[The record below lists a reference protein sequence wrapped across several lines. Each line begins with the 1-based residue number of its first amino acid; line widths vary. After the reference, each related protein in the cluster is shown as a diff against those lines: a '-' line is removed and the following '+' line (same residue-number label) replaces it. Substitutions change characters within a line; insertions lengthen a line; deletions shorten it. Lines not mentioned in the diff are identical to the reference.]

1 MIKENLPIYIKR
13 FILGFIIVLA
23 AILQNTPGV
32 MPQMFSANAM
42 LLIPVAVSIAMFE
55 SEVVSLVFA
64 LIAGVLW
71 DFTAV
76 EGHFYHS
83 IILCVAAFFIS
94 MLVRRRVRN
103 TLFGSMVL
111 TFITVFIHNT
121 VYWVLFVLVPNSQGA
136 GGAYFRFYF
145 LSCIYTVLAGI
156 VVYLIVRPVE
166 KIFRI

>member
-23 AILQNTPGV
+23 ALLQNTPGV

-42 LLIPVAVSIAMFE
+42 LLIPVCISIAMFE
-55 SEVVSLVFA
+55 SEIVSLAFG
-64 LIAGVLW
+64 LIAGFLW
-71 DFTAV
+71 DFTAS
-76 EGHFYHS
+76 EGYFFHS
-83 IILCVAAFFIS
+83 LVLCIATFFVS

-103 TLFGSMVL
+103 TLFSSMVL
-111 TFITVFIHNT
+111 TFMTTFLHNT
-121 VYWVLFVLVPNSQGA
+121 FYWILFVLIPQSQGA

-156 VVYLIVRPVE
+156 VIYLIIRPIE
-166 KIFRI
+166 KTFRI